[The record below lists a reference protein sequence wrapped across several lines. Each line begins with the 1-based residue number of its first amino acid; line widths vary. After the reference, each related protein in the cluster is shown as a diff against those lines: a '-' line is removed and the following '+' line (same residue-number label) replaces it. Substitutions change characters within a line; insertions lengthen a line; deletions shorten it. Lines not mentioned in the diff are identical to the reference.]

1 MEEEEAGMMWHLSS
15 WRSSGFFEG
24 GSWSC
29 GPLVV
34 ERHRRVE
41 ATSSE
46 AHGIDEEVVEE
57 FFEALASVNSPD
69 VMSDGRLDH
78 A

>member
-1 MEEEEAGMMWHLSS
+1 MALLLWT
-15 WRSSGFFEG
+15 
-24 GSWSC
+24 
-29 GPLVV
+29 
-34 ERHRRVE
+34 RHRRVE